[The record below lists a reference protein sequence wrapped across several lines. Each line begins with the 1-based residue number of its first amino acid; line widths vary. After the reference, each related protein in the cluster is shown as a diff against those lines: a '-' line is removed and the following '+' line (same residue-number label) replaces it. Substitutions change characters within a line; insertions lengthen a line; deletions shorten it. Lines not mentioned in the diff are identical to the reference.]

1 MGVEQVTESL
11 NAKEYKSKFR
21 YAESCLYNYQL
32 NLSKI
37 KTLSEKLESLEQGS
51 SVKAQSYEAM
61 SFGGEVSRPVEQRAM
76 SIINLQDQLKKLE
89 CCTRPIA
96 RMVEDLGKDYGLGD
110 TPDKIYLLLLEL
122 RYFAKGTWTQIAQK
136 MQISEETLK
145 YWRQRLVRQAIEY
158 LCI

>member
-51 SVKAQSYEAM
+51 SVKARCCGLYFKKVLEYVSYEA
-61 SFGGEVSRPVEQRAM
+61 SKACLLFSG
-76 SIINLQDQLKKLE
+76 LE
-89 CCTRPIA
+89 SC
-96 RMVEDLGKDYGLGD
+96 LG
-110 TPDKIYLLLLEL
+110 
-122 RYFAKGTWTQIAQK
+122 
-136 MQISEETLK
+136 
-145 YWRQRLVRQAIEY
+145 
-158 LCI
+158 

>member
-1 MGVEQVTESL
+1 
-11 NAKEYKSKFR
+11 
-21 YAESCLYNYQL
+21 
-32 NLSKI
+32 
-37 KTLSEKLESLEQGS
+37 
-51 SVKAQSYEAM
+51 VKAQSYEAM
-61 SFGGEVSRPVEQRAM
+61 PLGGEVSSPVEQRAM
-76 SIINLQDQLKKLE
+76 SIINLQDQLKKLKQR
-89 CCTRPIA
+89 TRPIA

-136 MQISEETLK
+136 MQVSEETLK

>member
-1 MGVEQVTESL
+1 MTESL

-37 KTLSEKLESLEQGS
+37 KTLSEKLESLEQSS

-89 CCTRPIA
+89 CCTHPIA

-110 TPDKIYLLLLEL
+110 TPDKNFLLLEL

-136 MQISEETLK
+136 MQVSEETLK
-145 YWRQRLVRQAIEY
+145 YWRQRLIRQAIEY